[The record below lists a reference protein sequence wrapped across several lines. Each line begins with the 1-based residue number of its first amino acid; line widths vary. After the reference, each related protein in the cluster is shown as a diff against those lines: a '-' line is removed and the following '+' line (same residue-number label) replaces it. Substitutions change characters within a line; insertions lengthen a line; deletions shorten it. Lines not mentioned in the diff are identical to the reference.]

1 MKRVLI
7 DASSAILLHK
17 ARIFQ
22 DMAEHYVLNMVPTV
36 FDEITVA
43 NHSGAEIFK
52 EAKDSGQIQL
62 VVPDRDTIRDKI
74 TASLHAGEFETIMA
88 YADEPAHFVIMD
100 DGRGARACR
109 TMGIPY
115 INALLC
121 PSILYLSGKI
131 DGMVRESAFTTLKTI
146 GRYSGEI
153 VAYAEMADLEN
164 LSSFFP

>member
-17 ARIFQ
+17 ADIFK
-22 DMAEHYVLNMVPTV
+22 DVADHYALKMVPTV
-36 FDEITVA
+36 FSEITVTDR
-43 NHSGAEIFK
+43 SGANIFK
-52 EAKDSGQIQL
+52 KAREAGKIQL
-62 VVPDRDTIRDKI
+62 VSPSPGSSRIES
-74 TASLHAGEFETIMA
+74 AGSLHAGELETIIA
-88 YADEPAHFVIMD
+88 YQGKAAHFIVMD

-121 PSILYLSGKI
+121 PSILYLSGII
-131 DGMVRESAFTTLKTI
+131 DGAARRSAFTHLKEI
-146 GRYSGEI
+146 GRYGDEI
-153 VAYAEMADLEN
+153 VAYAERANRDH